1 MRILNLLKFSLVLFA
16 GLSGQEVLA
25 HGFHYNLDVSSQLQE
40 DSTGKLTGVRINWFY
55 DTEVSKSLLEG
66 EDMSADK
73 QAQTLQEIAQRAI
86 ADLGTLHYFTNLSL
100 GGQTLATLPVTD
112 YHLDLLP
119 DGHLNLNFVLPLK
132 VPQDMTG
139 KRLDI
144 SMSDSSGSAILIFEN
159 ASRISMGEK
168 LAAACAVTLEEKAQ
182 YADAE
187 APQIVHLQCR

>member
-86 ADLGTLHYFTNLSL
+86 ADLVHYI
-100 GGQTLATLPVTD
+100 
-112 YHLDLLP
+112 
-119 DGHLNLNFVLPLK
+119 
-132 VPQDMTG
+132 
-139 KRLDI
+139 I
-144 SMSDSSGSAILIFEN
+144 SP
-159 ASRISMGEK
+159 
-168 LAAACAVTLEEKAQ
+168 T
-182 YADAE
+182 
-187 APQIVHLQCR
+187 